1 MSPVRHAKR
10 VAAGAAV
17 VVSVTALAAAPAGAD
32 HAPSAKGSAYALSAT
47 GPVAVP
53 KISAVLFNGKPAE
66 RSLVSVPHNELL
78 SAKVLHTNAGK
89 AMARASVADVMV
101 KKLMLSA
108 NAVTAKCTHGV
119 GSVELVAARLHGKKL
134 AVTPSPNSAVSA
146 DLGPL
151 GKATVTLNKQTRNAD
166 GTLTVTAIEARV
178 PIAGKM
184 QTVTISSATC
194 GKAAAHQPAPAP
206 EQPGGPQKPPGQAPK
221 PTPVH
226 HDLPVTG

>member
-1 MSPVRHAKR
+1 MSPVRHAR
-10 VAAGAAV
+10 RAAAGAAV
-17 VVSVTALAAAPAGAD
+17 VMSVTALAAGPAGAD
-32 HAPSAKGSAYALSAT
+32 HHAPSGQGSAYALSAE

-53 KISAVLFNGKPAE
+53 KISSIMSKGKPAE

-78 SAKVLHTNAGK
+78 SASALHTNAGK

-119 GSVELVAARLHGKKL
+119 GSVDLVAAKLHGKKL
-134 AVTPSPNSAVSA
+134 AVSPSPNSAVNA

-151 GKATVTLNKQTRNAD
+151 GKATVTLNKQTKNAD

-184 QTVTISSATC
+184 QTITISSATC
-194 GKAAAHQPAPAP
+194 GQASAHQPQ
-206 EQPGGPQKPPGQAPK
+206 QPGGPQQPGPKAPK

>member
-17 VVSVTALAAAPAGAD
+17 LVSVTALAAAPAAAD
-32 HAPSAKGSAYALSAT
+32 RAPSGKGSAYALSAT
-47 GPVAVP
+47 GPVSVP
-53 KISAVLFNGKPAE
+53 RISSVLFSGKPAE
-66 RSLVSVPHNELL
+66 RSLVSVPHNKLL

-89 AMARASVADVMV
+89 AKARASVADVMV

-119 GSVELVAARLHGKKL
+119 GSVELVAAKLHGEKL
-134 AVTPSPNSAVSA
+134 AVTPSPNSAVTA

-151 GKATVTLNKQTRNAD
+151 GKATVTLNKQVRNAD

-178 PIAGKM
+178 PIAGKT

-194 GKAAAHQPAPAP
+194 GKAAAHHPAP
-206 EQPGGPQKPPGQAPK
+206 EQPGPKAPK